1 VPVSQPTTEPAV
13 STAATAAAI
22 PAADSKTLE
31 KAMRTVSLRWTP
43 PAKRENG
50 AALSINEIHRYEIIA
65 SPVTGG
71 QSRVYIVKDTGS
83 SSYTIR
89 NLEPVAYEFHIVAVD
104 KQGLSS
110 KPSASVVL
118 K

>member
-1 VPVSQPTTEPAV
+1 VPVSQPATEPAA

-22 PAADSKTLE
+22 PAAESTTPE
-31 KAMRTVSLRWTP
+31 KAMRTVSLHWTP
-43 PAKRENG
+43 PARRENG

-83 SSYTIR
+83 NNYTIR

-104 KQGLSS
+104 KLGLSS